1 MQTKQ
6 KNLTSLQYIIH
17 EFGSKELSCRIANS
31 IRTII
36 QSSISSLDY
45 ENGRFSPQTFATGSI
60 SSLNY
65 ENSHFSPQNFASSSN
80 SSRPIAKY
88 HIYPSPIPTRCSLLV
103 NQSCRSSSHEMEQ
116 GPRASFTEHTHTPP
130 MACLRRGRA

>member
-1 MQTKQ
+1 VAQRLEHDDMQTKQ

-80 SSRPIAKY
+80 SSLADSQIPY
-88 HIYPSPIPTRCSLLV
+88 LPFSYPYALLV
-103 NQSCRSSSHEMEQ
+103 AGESE
-116 GPRASFTEHTHTPP
+116 
-130 MACLRRGRA
+130 L